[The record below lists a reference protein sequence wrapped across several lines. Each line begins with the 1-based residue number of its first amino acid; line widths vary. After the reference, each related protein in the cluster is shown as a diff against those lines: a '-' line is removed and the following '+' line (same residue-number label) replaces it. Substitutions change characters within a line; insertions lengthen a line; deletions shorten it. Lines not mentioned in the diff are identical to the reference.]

1 MSEIIKFEP
10 KNPEEPVY
18 EFPVAFT
25 WGPSV
30 MKWFPTEEA
39 RHKLA
44 MTAFRELANR
54 QTDTLLRLQFFYFE
68 EVRYVLAAHG
78 SHRDDAIPHIW
89 VDVNGDFEGSLFKDL
104 YDGEFIKKRN

>member
-18 EFPVAFT
+18 EFPVVFT

-30 MKWFPTEEA
+30 MKCLPTENA

>member
-30 MKWFPTEEA
+30 MKCLPTENA

-78 SHRDDAIPHIW
+78 SHYDDAIPHIW